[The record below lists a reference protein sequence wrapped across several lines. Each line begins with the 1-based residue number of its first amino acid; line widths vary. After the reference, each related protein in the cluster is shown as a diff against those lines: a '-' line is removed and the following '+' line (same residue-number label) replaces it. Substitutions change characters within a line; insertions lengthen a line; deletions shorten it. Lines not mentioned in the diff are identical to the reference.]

1 MSRIKFWQFIGVFRD
16 IYNVLLPRR
25 ELFKLPR
32 KALSKHLV
40 VNRSEYLEAET
51 RHYTLAKRATTGIA
65 PVSPGILQGI
75 LLFELRC
82 WGSEPNRTAIFRVER
97 RTLYH

>member
-1 MSRIKFWQFIGVFRD
+1 MWLVSIIKILLGYLGVGFR
-16 IYNVLLPRR
+16 LLIKR
-25 ELFKLPR
+25 LTIL
-32 KALSKHLV
+32 H
-40 VNRSEYLEAET
+40 
-51 RHYTLAKRATTGIA
+51 LAKRATTGIA